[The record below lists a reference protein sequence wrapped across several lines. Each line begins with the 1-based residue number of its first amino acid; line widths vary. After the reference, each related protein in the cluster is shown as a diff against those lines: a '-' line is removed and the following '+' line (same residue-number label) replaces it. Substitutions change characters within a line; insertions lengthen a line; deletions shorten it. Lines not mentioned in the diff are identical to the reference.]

1 MKSYRVRVAA
11 AVAAA
16 AVAAG
21 ALSAC
26 APVQAG
32 AAAIV
37 GDDRIS
43 SSELDAAVRSIHEDA
58 AANGLDATDEQRATP
73 PLPGPREVL
82 ANIAGSRQIIEFGR
96 QKGIDVTEREID
108 DMLLGVETQAKQQGM
123 TINQVL
129 LLSGIPLSEGR
140 TIIRAVLVRRKLES
154 RIAGAE
160 ADPQMVA
167 EKLGKEVDTTVP
179 IKFSPRYGKFDP
191 ERQTFIV
198 DDRFGAVQSAPAAS
212 PEDIPQ
218 AG

>member
-58 AANGLDATDEQRATP
+58 AANGLDESDKQRTLP

-82 ANIAGSRQIIEFGR
+82 ANLATSRQIIEYGR
-96 QKGIDVTEREID
+96 QQGIDITEREID

-123 TINQVL
+123 TLNQVM

-140 TIIRAVLVRRKLES
+140 TIVRAVLVRKKLES
-154 RIAGAE
+154 RIAGTE
-160 ADPQMVA
+160 TNPQIVA
-167 EKLGKEVDTTVP
+167 EKLSKEVETAVP

-191 ERQTFIV
+191 ERQVFV
-198 DDRFGAVQSAPAAS
+198 ADDRFGAVQSAS
-212 PEDIPQ
+212 SEDIPQ